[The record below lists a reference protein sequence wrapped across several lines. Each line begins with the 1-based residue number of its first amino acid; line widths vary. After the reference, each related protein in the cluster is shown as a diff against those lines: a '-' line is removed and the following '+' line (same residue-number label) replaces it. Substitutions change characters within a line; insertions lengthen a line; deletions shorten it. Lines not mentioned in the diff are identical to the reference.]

1 MTSQEPEFSI
11 TNWLSSKVAEVV
23 GLLKKQFKLLILAA
37 LVGGGLGLGYNWIKS
52 VRYTAEITFIV
63 EENKNMGGGLLSA
76 LGGQLGFDI
85 GSLGGSGNGI
95 LSGDN
100 VLELLK
106 SRSMM
111 TTCLMTP
118 YSTDSSFTLADKYAD
133 IYKLRSQWAKSKEV
147 GREVFFGK
155 ADQNSRLQDSLMKVI
170 VKRIEEKQLS
180 IYKPDKKLGFFKV
193 SVNTKDE
200 LLSKLIAERI
210 IKIATDF
217 YIDARTGRLKK
228 NIDRLQG
235 RTDSLEAVLNK
246 RTYSATAENRLMLNA
261 NPAFIDQPVTREIS
275 EREKIMMGTIYAELM
290 KNLEISKTAL
300 IQETPAVQ
308 IVDHASLPLEN
319 DRKKWYIHLF
329 WGLLAGFGLML
340 MGITLKGMRE
350 EG

>member
-1 MTSQEPEFSI
+1 M
-11 TNWLSSKVAEVV
+11 
-23 GLLKKQFKLLILAA
+23 
-37 LVGGGLGLGYNWIKS
+37 GLGYNWIKS
-52 VRYTAEITFIV
+52 TRYTAEITFIV
-63 EENKNMGGGLLSA
+63 EDNKNMGGGILSA

-85 GSLGGSGNGI
+85 SSLSGGGNGL

-106 SRSMM
+106 SKSMM
-111 TTCLMTP
+111 AECLKTP
-118 YSTDSSFTLADKYAD
+118 YGNDTSITLADRYAEV
-133 IYKLRSQWAKSKEV
+133 YKLRKQWAKSKEV
-147 GREVFFGK
+147 GKEIFFGK
-155 ADQNSRLQDSLMKVI
+155 ADQNSRLQDSLLKVI
-170 VKRIEEKQLS
+170 VKQIEEKQLS
-180 IYKPDKKLGFFKV
+180 IYKPDKKLGFFRVTV
-193 SVNTKDE
+193 STKDE
-200 LLSKLIAERI
+200 LMSKLIAERI

-319 DRKKWYIHLF
+319 DRKKWYIHLI
-329 WGLLAGFGLML
+329 WGILAGIGGMML
-340 MGITLKGMRE
+340 FIFIFLKKGR
-350 EG
+350 G

>member
-1 MTSQEPEFSI
+1 MNSQEPEFSI
-11 TNWLSSKVAEVV
+11 IDWLRGKVAEVIV
-23 GLLKKQFKLLILAA
+23 MIRKQYRLLILASM
-37 LVGGGLGLGYNWIKS
+37 LGAAMGFGYNWIKS
-52 VRYTAEITFIV
+52 TRYTAEITFIV
-63 EENKNMGGGLLSA
+63 EDNKNMGGGLLSA

-85 GSLGGSGNGI
+85 SSLSGGGNGL

-111 TTCLMTP
+111 AECLKTP
-118 YSTDSSFTLADKYAD
+118 YGEDTALTLADRYAEV
-133 IYKLRSQWAKSKEV
+133 YKLRKQWADSKEV
-147 GREVFFGK
+147 GREIFFGK
-155 ADQNSRLQDSLMKVI
+155 IDQNSRLQDSLLKVI

-180 IYKPDKKLGFFKV
+180 IYKPDKKLGFFRVTV
-193 SVNTKDE
+193 STKDE

-319 DRKKWYIHLF
+319 DRKKWYIHLI
-329 WGLLAGFGLML
+329 WGLLAGFTFML
-340 MGITLKGMRE
+340 LGILLKSSK
-350 EG
+350 

>member
-1 MTSQEPEFSI
+1 MSSQEPEFSI
-11 TNWLSSKVAEVV
+11 ADWIGSKATVLL
-23 GLLKKQFKLLILAA
+23 GLLKRRYKLLLLASVLGA
-37 LVGGGLGLGYNWIKS
+37 GLGLAYNWIKS
-52 VRYTAEITFIV
+52 TKYTAEITFIV
-63 EENKNMGGGLLSA
+63 EDNKNMGGGLLSA

-85 GSLGGSGNGI
+85 SSLSGGGNGI

-111 TTCLMTP
+111 AQCLLTP
-118 YSTDSSFTLADKYAD
+118 YAGDSTLTLADRYAD

-147 GREVFFGK
+147 GKEVFFGK
-155 ADQNSRLQDSLMKVI
+155 GDRNGRLEDSLLKVI

-193 SVNTKDE
+193 SVTTKDE

-210 IKIATDF
+210 IRIATDF
-217 YIDARTGRLKK
+217 YIDTRTGRLKK

-235 RTDSLEAVLNK
+235 RTDSLEAILNR
-246 RTYSATAENRLMLNA
+246 RTYSASAENRLMLNA
-261 NPAFIDQPVTREIS
+261 NPAYINQPVTLEIS

-329 WGLLAGFGLML
+329 WGLIAGFAAMFLGVL
-340 MGITLKGMRE
+340 LKSSK
-350 EG
+350 

>member
-1 MTSQEPEFSI
+1 MNSQEPEFSI
-11 TNWLSSKVAEVV
+11 IDWMRGKAAEVIEMIM
-23 GLLKKQFKLLILAA
+23 KQYKLLILAA
-37 LVGGGLGLGYNWIKS
+37 VLGAALGLGYNWIKS
-52 VRYTAEITFIV
+52 TRYTAEITFIV
-63 EENKNMGGGLLSA
+63 EDNKNMGGGILSA

-85 GSLGGSGNGI
+85 SSLSGGGNGL

-111 TTCLMTP
+111 AECLKTP
-118 YSTDSSFTLADKYAD
+118 YGNDTSITLADRYAEV
-133 IYKLRSQWAKSKEV
+133 YKLRKQWADSKEV
-147 GREVFFGK
+147 GREIIFGK
-155 ADQNSRLQDSLMKVI
+155 VDQNSRLQDSLLKVI
-170 VKRIEEKQLS
+170 VKRIVEKQLS
-180 IYKPDKKLGFFKV
+180 IYKPDKKLGFFRVTV
-193 SVNTKDE
+193 STKDE

-235 RTDSLEAVLNK
+235 RTDSLEAILNK

-319 DRKKWYIHLF
+319 DRKKWYINML
-329 WGLLAGFGLML
+329 WGLLAGFTIML
-340 MGITLKGMRE
+340 LGILLKSGK
-350 EG
+350 

>member
-11 TNWLSSKVAEVV
+11 TNWLSGKAAEVV

-118 YSTDSSFTLADKYAD
+118 YGTDSSFTLADRYAE

-147 GREVFFGK
+147 RREVFFGK

-210 IKIATDF
+210 IKIAIDF
-217 YIDARTGRLKK
+217 YIFQPKNKALHLHKFRLNAALLYFDIGVKPKK
-228 NIDRLQG
+228 N
-235 RTDSLEAVLNK
+235 SLFS
-246 RTYSATAENRLMLNA
+246 RIIYPIATE
-261 NPAFIDQPVTREIS
+261 
-275 EREKIMMGTIYAELM
+275 
-290 KNLEISKTAL
+290 
-300 IQETPAVQ
+300 
-308 IVDHASLPLEN
+308 
-319 DRKKWYIHLF
+319 
-329 WGLLAGFGLML
+329 
-340 MGITLKGMRE
+340 
-350 EG
+350 

>member
-1 MTSQEPEFSI
+1 MNSQEPEFSI
-11 TNWLSSKVAEVV
+11 IDWMRGKAADVVAMIRQGYKLLLMASVV
-23 GLLKKQFKLLILAA
+23 GAA
-37 LVGGGLGLGYNWIKS
+37 MGLGYNWIKS
-52 VRYTAEITFIV
+52 TRYTAEITFIV
-63 EENKNMGGGLLSA
+63 EDNKNMGGGILSA

-85 GSLGGSGNGI
+85 SSLSGGGNGL

-106 SRSMM
+106 SKSMM
-111 TTCLMTP
+111 AECLKTP
-118 YSTDSSFTLADKYAD
+118 YGNDTSITLADRYAEV
-133 IYKLRSQWAKSKEV
+133 YKLRKQWAKSKEV
-147 GREVFFGK
+147 GKEIFFGK
-155 ADQNSRLQDSLMKVI
+155 ADQNSRLQDSLLKVI
-170 VKRIEEKQLS
+170 VKQIEEKQIS
-180 IYKPDKKLGFFKV
+180 IYKPDKKLGFFRVTV
-193 SVNTKDE
+193 STKDE
-200 LLSKLIAERI
+200 LMSKLIAERI

-290 KNLEISKTAL
+290 NNLEISKTAL

-319 DRKKWYIHLF
+319 DRKKWYIHLI
-329 WGLLAGFGLML
+329 WGLLAGFTFML
-340 MGITLKGMRE
+340 LGILLKSSK
-350 EG
+350 